1 MFDHQIGFTELDL
14 EGLGEEK
21 ALHSVKDCGE
31 EIMNMAVNISSI
43 LNRFSLLNL
52 SKLKPQNNQH

>member
-31 EIMNMAVNISSI
+31 EIMNMAVNIS
-43 LNRFSLLNL
+43 
-52 SKLKPQNNQH
+52 